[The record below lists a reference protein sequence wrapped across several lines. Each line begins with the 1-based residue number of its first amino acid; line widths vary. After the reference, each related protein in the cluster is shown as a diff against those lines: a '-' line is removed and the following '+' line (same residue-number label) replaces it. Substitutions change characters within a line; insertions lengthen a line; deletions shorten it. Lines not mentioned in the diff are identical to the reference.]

1 MNPIRLSNFFF
12 VLILSS
18 FVFTNVLSADM
29 PLPFPEELGISQ
41 NESTSSDAKVNGAAA
56 ANGAASNANENGAS
70 TSNSGS
76 SENDGTD
83 ENNSNR
89 SSKTTNVS
97 SSDSGESASTQKNA
111 NTTSTNVSFGNPSNA
126 ADGNSEISEPDSAKP
141 ASKTTL
147 PNSEKT
153 SLKKKK
159 DKKKEDPSES
169 GYKKGL
175 LRLRENQR
183 NNAKTEFNQSAG
195 QGKSANASRLEDAR
209 LTAENSNDANA
220 ITEQIDSEDEKWKA
234 VFEVARALR
243 GNGKIPEAETQY
255 LKIITEAPE
264 SFQTISLLSL
274 GEMLS
279 STDRKDSGRRYLLQ
293 LVKQLQKKPELDPK
307 KDQLEKAVTLI
318 ARIYGDQGKY
328 EEAENWAKAYLNRMN
343 PEASEDSPFVKE
355 LRRILKRRYY

>member
-1 MNPIRLSNFFF
+1 MKSIRPLHNLI
-12 VLILSS
+12 VLVFSI

-29 PLPFPEELGISQ
+29 PLPFPEELGTPS
-41 NESTSSDAKVNGAAA
+41 NESPSVEEKEGATNGTASGSVPPEKKEGSD
-56 ANGAASNANENGAS
+56 ENPN
-70 TSNSGS
+70 SNSQTETKTTHFSSSGS
-76 SENDGTD
+76 AESGSPQKSGTD
-83 ENNSNR
+83 ASV
-89 SSKTTNVS
+89 VS
-97 SSDSGESASTQKNA
+97 S
-111 NTTSTNVSFGNPSNA
+111 
-126 ADGNSEISEPDSAKP
+126 GNSEMSEQESTKP

-183 NNAKTEFNQSAG
+183 NNAKTEFNQSGG

-209 LTAENSNDANA
+209 LTAENSSDTNA

-234 VFEVARALR
+234 IFEVARALR

-264 SFQTISLLSL
+264 NFQSISLLSL

-293 LVKQLQKKPELDPK
+293 LVKMLQKKPELDPK

-343 PEASEDSPFVKE
+343 PDASEDSPFVKE

>member
-1 MNPIRLSNFFF
+1 MKSIHSSKRFF
-12 VLILSS
+12 VLILST
-18 FVFTNVLSADM
+18 FVFTNGLFADM
-29 PLPFPEELGISQ
+29 PLPFPEELG
-41 NESTSSDAKVNGAAA
+41 TPL
-56 ANGAASNANENGAS
+56 
-70 TSNSGS
+70 
-76 SENDGTD
+76 
-83 ENNSNR
+83 
-89 SSKTTNVS
+89 
-97 SSDSGESASTQKNA
+97 GESASADEKTKETASGNPSASIPSEKNEGSGTNPNSNSQSETKA
-111 NTTSTNVSFGNPSNA
+111 TNVSASGSA
-126 ADGNSEISEPDSAKP
+126 ESGSTEKSGADSSVEVASSGNSEISEQESAKP
-141 ASKTTL
+141 ATKTTL
-147 PNSEKT
+147 PNSEKS

-183 NNAKTEFNQSAG
+183 NNAKTEFNQSGG

-209 LTAENSNDANA
+209 LTAESSNDSNA

-234 VFEVARALR
+234 IFEVARALR

-264 SFQTISLLSL
+264 NFQSISLLSL

-293 LVKQLQKKPELDPK
+293 LVKLLQKKPELDPK
-307 KDQLEKAVTLI
+307 KDQLEKAVTMI